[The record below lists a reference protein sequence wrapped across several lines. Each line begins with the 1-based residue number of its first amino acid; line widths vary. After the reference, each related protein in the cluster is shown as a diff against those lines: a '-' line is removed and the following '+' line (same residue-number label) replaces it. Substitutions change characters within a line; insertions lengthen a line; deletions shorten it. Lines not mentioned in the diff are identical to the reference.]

1 MRDLLRHRDFR
12 LLFAGQSL
20 SMFGDMAM
28 LIVLA
33 MWAKELTGSNG
44 VAGSVFAA
52 LVLPSLLAPLGGVLI
67 DRFRRRTV
75 MIVTDLATAAVVLL
89 LLLVDGRG
97 DLWLLYVVAFLY
109 GASLVAFSSAR
120 SALLSTM
127 LEDAP
132 ARAGERLAEHRARG
146 AAAGRARS
154 PAPPCTPGSAAP
166 AVAVVDAATF
176 LVSAAA
182 LLALRVDEPEPVRV
196 RPALPGRGQ
205 RRRPAPARQP
215 GAARHR
221 RRHRHLHA
229 RHRHQRVG
237 VLRGR
242 RPGPGQAGEFVGVLG
257 RDPGRRRDPGRGHHH
272 GADPPH
278 RRAAPGPLVVRRDR
292 ASGSCCS
299 TSSQLPVVAAGTLL
313 FGAGLPVLIVC
324 LTTVIQRRTPGEL
337 QGRMFTAFE
346 LFTGV
351 PQLLSI
357 LGGAVAVS
365 LVDFRILLVVM
376 ALGIAAAAV
385 YSALRLREDSPAQ
398 SLDGSDLSSVLAD
411 PAVVDLEVPV
421 GAHLLQ
427 QPTVVADEQQRPVVA
442 SIAPP
447 RAARSRPGRGGW
459 SARRARGGWPAGPS
473 AAPGRPGCAR
483 PATGSPTGRST
494 SSAPRPNFASRV
506 RASASS

>member
-1 MRDLLRHRDFR
+1 VRDLLRDRDFR

-67 DRFRRRTV
+67 DRFKRRTV

-89 LLLVDGRG
+89 LLLVDSRD

-127 LEDAP
+127 LEDHQLGPANGSLSTVREALRLVAP
-132 ARAGERLAEHRARG
+132 LAG
-146 AAAGRARS
+146 AALYAGF
-154 PAPPCTPGSAAP
+154 GGP

-182 LLALRVDEPEPVRV
+182 LVALRVDEPVPVRSDLHFL
-196 RPALPGRGQ
+196 AEASAGG
-205 RRRPAPARQP
+205 
-215 GAARHR
+215 
-221 RRHRHLHA
+221 RHLLGS
-229 RHRHQRVG
+229 R
-237 VLRGR
+237 VLRATVVATVICLLAIGISESVFFAVVDQGLGK
-242 RPGPGQAGEFVGVLG
+242 PVEFVGVLG
-257 RDPGRRRDPGRGHHH
+257 AIQGVGAILAGVTITALIRRTGELRPVPWAFALIAM
-272 GADPPH
+272 GA
-278 RRAAPGPLVVRRDR
+278 LL
-292 ASGSCCS
+292 S
-299 TSSQLPVVAAGTLL
+299 TSSLLPVVAAGTLL

-337 QGRMFTAFE
+337 QGRTFTAFE
-346 LFTGV
+346 LFSGV

-365 LVDFRILLVVM
+365 LVDYRIPLVAM

-385 YSALRLREDSPAQ
+385 YSALRLREDT
-398 SLDGSDLSSVLAD
+398 DGGGSHLGD
-411 PAVVDLEVPV
+411 PAVVDQEVPV
-421 GAHLLQ
+421 GAHVLQ
-427 QPTVVADEQQRPVVA
+427 QTTVVADEQESPVV
-442 SIAPP
+442 
-447 RAARSRPGRGGW
+447 
-459 SARRARGGWPAGPS
+459 RR
-473 AAPGRPGCAR
+473 
-483 PATGSPTGRST
+483 
-494 SSAPRPNFASRV
+494 
-506 RASASS
+506 